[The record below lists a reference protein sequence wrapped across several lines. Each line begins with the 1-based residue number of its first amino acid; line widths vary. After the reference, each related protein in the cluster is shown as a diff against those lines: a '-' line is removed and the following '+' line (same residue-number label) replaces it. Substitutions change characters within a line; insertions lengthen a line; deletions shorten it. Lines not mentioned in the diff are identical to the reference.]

1 MSQAMVDQPRVGA
14 ARSGGGR
21 SPTPVAVQRSPSGG
35 VSPSNGRPRD
45 AGVARI
51 LGLSVPVT
59 ATLAERDMTIESIMG
74 ISVGTIVEFD
84 VPVDAEL
91 TLSVANRAI
100 GKGQAVKTGENF
112 GLRITRIDNVEHRI
126 GAMRGSATRS

>member
-1 MSQAMVDQPRVGA
+1 MSQAMVDQPLVGA
-14 ARSGGGR
+14 ARSGGPT
-21 SPTPVAVQRSPSGG
+21 SPTPVAVQRPPSGG

-91 TLSVANRAI
+91 TLSVANHAI

-112 GLRITRIDNVEHRI
+112 GLRITQIDNVERRI
-126 GAMRGSATRS
+126 DALGGMK